1 MVLRTNVDPRR
12 AGLGWVTALGLAAA
26 LVHVGCS
33 SNAESPG
40 NAAPG
45 AAAGASAGGKTAAS
59 AAGGAAEGGTRSDI
73 TVTAGASG
81 EPTFGA
87 AGESMGGAGELAG
100 GAAGAGAARTFD
112 PQLPPTTGAAELTAW
127 LSAGFYKDWVCEAA
141 PTLKSNGASAIHA
154 HGNLNRVC
162 SNLILAASSA
172 SADREFPEGAASVKE
187 VYDQS
192 GRVTAFAVSV
202 KVAARSDGGNGWFWS
217 EGTAAGKGLAGC
229 IGCHSQAGADANH
242 PGAGDFVYF
251 QNTARP

>member
-1 MVLRTNVDPRR
+1 MVLHTLATPPR
-12 AGLGWVTALGLAAA
+12 AGWGWLTAFGLAAA

-33 SNAESPG
+33 SDAESPV
-40 NAAPG
+40 NIPPD
-45 AAAGASAGGKTAAS
+45 AAAGASSGGKGAVS
-59 AAGGAAEGGTRSDI
+59 AAGGAAEGGARNETP
-73 TVTAGASG
+73 VTAGAPS
-81 EPTFGA
+81 EPSSGA
-87 AGESMGGAGELAG
+87 AGESMGGAGEPAGGVAGAG
-100 GAAGAGAARTFD
+100 GARAFD
-112 PQLPPTTGAAELTAW
+112 PQRPPTDTTELAAW

-141 PTLKSNGASAIHA
+141 ATAKTNGASAIHA

-229 IGCHSQAGADANH
+229 IGCHSEAGADANH